1 MKTVIPAWAVIV
13 FFSQNLLFIHSLGK
27 SILFKSFLL
36 VMGVDNNKYYVFH
49 LLESTT
55 ECPNASQ
62 SNFYKKCKG
71 NLFKIFYFIIFE

>member
-1 MKTVIPAWAVIV
+1 
-13 FFSQNLLFIHSLGK
+13 
-27 SILFKSFLL
+27 
-36 VMGVDNNKYYVFH
+36 MGVDNNKYYVFH

-71 NLFKIFYFIIFE
+71 TKFKIFYFIIFE